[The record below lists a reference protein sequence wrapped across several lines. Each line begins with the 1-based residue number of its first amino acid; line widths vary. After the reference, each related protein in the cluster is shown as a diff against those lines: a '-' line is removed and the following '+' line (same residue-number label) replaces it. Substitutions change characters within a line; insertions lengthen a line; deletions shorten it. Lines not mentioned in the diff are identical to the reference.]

1 MKIGLKHMTS
11 VKMTEVRT
19 WVTSAAI
26 LTETGGL
33 NTRDGRHEGWCHFH
47 IDLDKSTLGRCYS
60 FRTHTNVLSFFHE
73 CFTQNS
79 NEIVKF
85 TSIMCLTLS

>member
-1 MKIGLKHMTS
+1 MTS

-26 LTETGGL
+26 LTETTGL
-33 NTRDGRHEGWCHFH
+33 NTRDGRCHFH
-47 IDLDKSTLGRCYS
+47 IDLDKSTLGRFYS
-60 FRTHTNVLSFFHE
+60 FRTHTTALSFFFHE

-85 TSIMCLTLS
+85 TSVMCLTLS

>member
-1 MKIGLKHMTS
+1 MKIGRKHMTS
-11 VKMTEVRT
+11 VKKTEVRT

-47 IDLDKSTLGRCYS
+47 IDLDKSTLGRFYS
-60 FRTHTNVLSFFHE
+60 FRTHTTVLSFFHE

-79 NEIVKF
+79 NEIVEF
-85 TSIMCLTLS
+85 TSTMCLTPS

>member
-26 LTETGGL
+26 LTET
-33 NTRDGRHEGWCHFH
+33 RDGRCHFH
-47 IDLDKSTLGRCYS
+47 IDLDKSTLGRFYS
-60 FRTHTNVLSFFHE
+60 FRTHTTALSFLHE

-85 TSIMCLTLS
+85 TSVMCLTLS

>member
-1 MKIGLKHMTS
+1 MKIVLKHMTS

-60 FRTHTNVLSFFHE
+60 FRTHTTVLSFFTNALHR
-73 CFTQNS
+73 
-79 NEIVKF
+79 ILMK
-85 TSIMCLTLS
+85 L